1 MSETR
6 GKRFGR
12 LLGEAAM
19 IVFAVLVALAVD
31 EWNEGRERDIQVDRA
46 RAAIEAEMR
55 ANQQELAV
63 GMESMRAMHGALAG
77 MLDRLR
83 SGERAIEWTIGAELP
98 DFSDA
103 AWETA
108 RVTGVVAHMDYEWVL
123 RTARVYETQELARSL
138 QNDLVAIL
146 APTVAREPDVER
158 VADLQGQAFIVLQ
171 LYGNLE
177 RKLAE
182 ALGDGGSG

>member
-1 MSETR
+1 MSEGR

-31 EWNEGRERDIQVDRA
+31 QWNEGRERDIQVDRA
-46 RAAIEAEMR
+46 RAAIESEMR
-55 ANQQELAV
+55 ANQDELAV
-63 GMESMRAMHGALAG
+63 GVASVGAMHGALSD
-77 MLDRLR
+77 MLWRLR
-83 SGERAIEWTIGAELP
+83 SGESALEWTIGAELP

-138 QNDLVAIL
+138 QNELVAIL
-146 APTVAREPDVER
+146 APTVARPPEENR

-182 ALGDGGSG
+182 ALGAEGSG